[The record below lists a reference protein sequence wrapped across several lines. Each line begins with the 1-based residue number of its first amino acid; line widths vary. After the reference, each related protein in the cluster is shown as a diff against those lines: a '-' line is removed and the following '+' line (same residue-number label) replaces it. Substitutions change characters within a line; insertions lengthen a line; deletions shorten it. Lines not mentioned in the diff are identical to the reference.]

1 MLDIAAS
8 VEGSENPIRE
18 RTAPAAPEAG
28 AAGSEAAGPEAG
40 ATEANTARPEAG
52 AGGESGESETGKPVR
67 LAVVGLGRVAR
78 HVHLPL
84 LAKLHRHFV
93 VTAVCDSQPGYA
105 EEVARELGLSES
117 GVFLDTHSLF
127 SGGEFD
133 AVLLLT
139 SGSHAALA
147 ADTLR
152 RGYPV
157 FCEKPLAHTPEETAR
172 VAEAGGRLMLGYMK
186 QYDPAVTKALESLNP
201 ADIRHIDV
209 CVLHPP
215 ERFPAIDWVPAP
227 TSGGP
232 DHVGART
239 HWEYRAALDSACH
252 DLALIR
258 LLAGVA
264 GLDVDTAVSW
274 GARDGE
280 SGSLEFSGPL
290 PHGRYTVR
298 WHFLPDY
305 PEYEERVRVHTE
317 DGTYDFSFGNPYF
330 PGADSG
336 FERELLAFHSLV
348 TAGTPALSGV
358 AEGTA
363 DIRTALR
370 VLAALGKSGT
380 PA

>member
-1 MLDIAAS
+1 MTAA
-8 VEGSENPIRE
+8 
-18 RTAPAAPEAG
+18 AG
-28 AAGSEAAGPEAG
+28 AVGSDAARTQASAEADGI
-40 ATEANTARPEAG
+40 
-52 AGGESGESETGKPVR
+52 GESGTRVR
-67 LAVVGLGRVAR
+67 VAVVGLGRVAR

-84 LAKLHRHFV
+84 LTTLHRHFA

-117 GVFLDTHSLF
+117 AVFLDTPTLF
-127 SGGEFD
+127 AGGGFD

-147 ADTLR
+147 ADALR
-152 RGYPV
+152 HGYPV
-157 FCEKPLAHTPEETAR
+157 FCEKPLAHTPEEAAR
-172 VAEAGGRLMLGYMK
+172 VAAAGGRLMLGYMK
-186 QYDPAVTKALESLNP
+186 QYDPAVTKALESLDP
-201 ADIRHIDV
+201 ADVRHIDV

-215 ERFPAIDWVPAP
+215 ERFPATDWVPAP
-227 TSGGP
+227 ATGNP
-232 DHVGART
+232 NHVGARA
-239 HWEYRAALDSACH
+239 HWEYRAVLDSACH
-252 DLALIR
+252 ELALIR

-264 GLDVDTAVSW
+264 GLDVDRASSW

-280 SGSLEFSGPL
+280 AGSLEFSGPL

-317 DGTYDFSFGNPYF
+317 RGTYDLSFDNPYF
-330 PGADSG
+330 FGSDSG
-336 FERELLAFHSLV
+336 FERELLAFHALV
-348 TAGTPALSGV
+348 TSGTPPLSGV
-358 AEGTA
+358 AEGSA
-363 DIRTALR
+363 DIRTGLR